1 MHKRTLGEKLFDCSN
16 MIIMMIL
23 MLATVYPF
31 LHVVFASFSNSNLL
45 MAHSGLLYG
54 PLEFNVKAYEAV
66 AKNPNI
72 LSGYM
77 NTLTV
82 VLFGTAINLVL
93 TSLGAY
99 ALSRKN
105 VMLGRPI
112 MLAIVFTMF
121 FHGGII
127 PMYLVVNNIMHL
139 GNSLL
144 ALMLPVAIS
153 TWNLIIMRTSFEQVP
168 EGLIESA
175 RIDGANEFVILIK
188 IVVPVSLPVIS
199 VMILFYGVQHWNS
212 WFNAMIFL
220 RDRDLFPLQ
229 LILREIVIQNS
240 LDDVTAGVD
249 DVGAIAESIKYAAIV
264 VATLPILLI
273 YPLLQKYFV
282 KGVMIGAIKG

>member
-1 MHKRTLGEKLFDCSN
+1 
-16 MIIMMIL
+16 
-23 MLATVYPF
+23 
-31 LHVVFASFSNSNLL
+31 
-45 MAHSGLLYG
+45 
-54 PLEFNVKAYEAV
+54 
-66 AKNPNI
+66 
-72 LSGYM
+72 
-77 NTLTV
+77 
-82 VLFGTAINLVL
+82 
-93 TSLGAY
+93 
-99 ALSRKN
+99 
-105 VMLGRPI
+105 
-112 MLAIVFTMF
+112 VFTMF

-144 ALMLPVAIS
+144 ALMLPVAVS

-175 RIDGANEFVILIK
+175 RIDGANEFVILIR

-264 VATLPILLI
+264 VATLPILLV